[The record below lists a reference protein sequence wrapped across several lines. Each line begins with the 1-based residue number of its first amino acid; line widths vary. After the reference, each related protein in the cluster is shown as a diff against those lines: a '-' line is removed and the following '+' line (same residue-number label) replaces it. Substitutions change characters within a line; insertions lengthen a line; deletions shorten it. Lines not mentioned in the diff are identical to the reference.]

1 MKKNVWLSALLVGA
15 LSLAAFGCSQGTNQ
29 PGQQDQAA
37 AQAGGQKP
45 KYAMILKTLSNPFWV
60 SMKEGIEKEAAKLG
74 IQVDILAVSSED
86 DTQGQL
92 KLFEDLLNKDY
103 AGIGVAPL
111 SPVNVIPQ
119 IVAAN
124 QKGIPVVNIDEK
136 LDMQELKNAGGN
148 VYAFV
153 TTDNVKVGAKG
164 AQYIVDTLG
173 AEGGQVAII
182 EGKAGNASGEA
193 RKQGAE
199 EVFKSAKGI
208 ELVASQPADWDRI
221 KALDVTTNLIQ
232 RYPELKAIY
241 AANDTM
247 ALGALEAVKNA
258 NKKILV
264 VGTDGTPE
272 AVESVKK
279 GELAAT
285 VAQDPAQIGAT
296 SLDKLKEAVDKKVP
310 FSIDAEPETIAVDSQ
325 LITK

>member
-15 LSLAAFGCSQGTNQ
+15 LTLAGMGCSSQPANQ
-29 PGQQDQAA
+29 S
-37 AQAGGQKP
+37 GGSPDPQKP

-60 SMKEGIEKEAAKLG
+60 SMKEGIEKEADKLG
-74 IQVDILAVSSED
+74 IQVDILAVASED

-103 AGIGVAPL
+103 VGIGFAPL
-111 SPVNVIPQ
+111 SPVNLIPQ
-119 IVAAN
+119 VVAAN
-124 QKGIPVVNIDEK
+124 QKGIQVVNVDEK
-136 LDMQELKNAGGN
+136 VDMQELKNAGGN
-148 VYAFV
+148 VYAFI

-173 AEGGQVAII
+173 AGGGQVAII

-199 EVFKSAKGI
+199 EVFKSAQGI
-208 ELVASQPADWDRI
+208 ELVTSQPADWDRI

-258 NKKILV
+258 NKQIIV
-264 VGTDGTPE
+264 VGTDGQPE
-272 AVESVKK
+272 ALQSVKD
-279 GELAAT
+279 GQLSAT

-296 SLDKLKEAVDKKVP
+296 SLQKLKEAVDKKAP
-310 FSIDAEPETIAVDSQ
+310 FSKDAEPETVAVDSN